1 MDQTSTEFLNE
12 FNETIS
18 IEEKD
23 FDDADLVQTE
33 RGIEG
38 RFLVFFPT
46 IFDFLIFIT
55 NTLSRL

>member
-1 MDQTSTEFLNE
+1 MDVTIQTSTEFLNE

-38 RFLVFFPT
+38 RLLVVFFHY
-46 IFDFLIFIT
+46 F
-55 NTLSRL
+55 

>member
-1 MDQTSTEFLNE
+1 MIQTSTEFLNE

-38 RFLVFFPT
+38 RFLVCFHYFLFSYIHYQY
-46 IFDFLIFIT
+46 IF
-55 NTLSRL
+55 